1 MNYRNKTLSAS
12 LVALTLTPIA
22 HAQTTSPQ
30 PESKQPPIVVIGE
43 RDDYKTPSPSE
54 TAMKTDTPI
63 LLTPQSVQIIPRA
76 VLDDQKVLNLRDA
89 VRNAAGSGSDFGFNG
104 SDLPMLIL
112 RGFPTVSMSA
122 RGPMSGSTSY
132 YLNGTKV
139 QGVPVNITN
148 VESVEVIKG
157 PNSVLYGRAEPGG
170 MINVVERQTQAKPM
184 FSFEQSLGS
193 YQLSR
198 TTLEAAG
205 GLNSDASLK
214 GRAAASY
221 SKSGSNRDFVQ
232 DQLGAFSG
240 TLTWQPSAS
249 TQATFKIDYSDQKY
263 RNDYGIPALGNR
275 PADFPLN
282 RQYNDSPDLSSTKT
296 TAYQLDLTQ
305 QLSSDWKLKAHFL
318 RSDSKATE
326 LDITPYRID
335 LFTGD
340 DCIASAGQ
348 MCRYYF
354 SAKPGFDRSI
364 TQFNVDVVGEF
375 STGSL
380 KHKLLLGVDSYNI
393 KADTTSYFAAVPSVD
408 LFNPQLGNSPRLD
421 TTTASGSDTEDRSKW
436 TGVYVQDQIALGAG
450 VHLSLGV
457 RHEKTSAIYGP
468 PGTQA
473 NEQSF
478 TSPRA
483 GLVWEFTKGQTIY
496 AQYQESVAANNGRD
510 LAGQPVAA
518 EQAKQVEIG
527 HKLQSADGGLTSTV
541 ALYQLTKRNLANYV
555 PTLAG
560 FEIVAVGEARSR
572 GLEWDISGR
581 ISPTLSLIGSYA
593 YTDAV
598 VTKDSFFE
606 GKKLPNVA
614 RQSSSLW
621 LRYTPLT
628 AWTFGCGLFF
638 QGQREGDQANTFE
651 MPGYGRVDVMAAY
664 RFPIG
669 STKASL
675 QLNLNN
681 LFNKRYYTGSHQF
694 VQDWIAP
701 GAPRSGL
708 LTFRLEI

>member
-1 MNYRNKTLSAS
+1 
-12 LVALTLTPIA
+12 
-22 HAQTTSPQ
+22 
-30 PESKQPPIVVIGE
+30 
-43 RDDYKTPSPSE
+43 
-54 TAMKTDTPI
+54 
-63 LLTPQSVQIIPRA
+63 
-76 VLDDQKVLNLRDA
+76 
-89 VRNAAGSGSDFGFNG
+89 
-104 SDLPMLIL
+104 MLIL

-122 RGPMSGSTSY
+122 RGPMSGSTGY

-214 GRAAASY
+214 GRAAVSY
-221 SKSGSNRDFVQ
+221 SRSSSNRDFVQ

-240 TLTWQPSAS
+240 ALTWQPSAS

-305 QLSSDWKLKAHFL
+305 QLTSNWKLKAHFL
-318 RSDSKATE
+318 RSDSKASE

-340 DCIASAGQ
+340 DCIAIAGQ

-364 TQFNVDVVGEF
+364 TQFNVDAVGEF

-380 KHKLLLGVDSYNI
+380 KHKLLLGVDSYNS
-393 KADTTSYFAAVPSVD
+393 KADSTSYFAVLPSVD

-421 TTTASGSDTEDRSKW
+421 TATASASDTEDRSKW
-436 TGVYVQDQIALGAG
+436 TGIYMQDQIALGSG
-450 VHLSLGV
+450 VHLSFGV
-457 RHEKTSAIYGP
+457 RYEKTSAIYGP
-468 PGTQA
+468 PGTPP

-483 GLVWEFTKGQTIY
+483 GLVWEFTKGQTVY

-527 HKLQSADGGLTSTV
+527 HKLESASGGLTSTV

-560 FEIVAVGEARSR
+560 TEIIAVGEARSR

-606 GKKLPNVA
+606 GKRLPNVA
-614 RQSSSLW
+614 RQSGSLW
-621 LRYTPLT
+621 LRYTPLS
-628 AWTFGCGLFF
+628 AWTFGGGLFF
-638 QGQREGDQANTFE
+638 QGQREGDQPNTFE

-708 LTFRLEI
+708 LTFRVEM